1 METLGWIGHG
11 FMVALAPQNLL
22 FCFIG
27 VLMGTLIGVLPGIGP
42 VSGVAILL
50 PIVFTLEPTAAM
62 IMLAGIYYGSMYGGS
77 TTSILINTPG
87 ESASVMTC
95 LDGYAMARA
104 GRAGVALGMSALASF
119 VAGTVSVVGLMLLA
133 PPLAEFALRFGPA
146 EYFALMVLGL
156 TMLTRLAGKSL
167 IKGLMMGMFGLALGT
182 IGLDPMTG
190 VQRYTAG
197 RIEFLEGVGFVSV
210 AMGLF
215 ALGEIFSNAEES
227 LNREVFKTD
236 LKGLWPTTQ
245 DWIAVRWTLVRATI
259 IGFFVGALPGAGAT
273 VASFMAYVAEKK
285 ASKHPE
291 KFGTGVIEGVA
302 APEAAN
308 NAATGGA
315 LVPLLTLGIP
325 SSATTAILLGALL
338 ILNLR
343 PGPLMIVER
352 PEFFWAVVT
361 SMYVGNV
368 MLLILNLPLVGV
380 WASLLRI
387 PYTILLPLI
396 LLFTLIGAFAINNN
410 PWDIW
415 IMILFGVIG
424 YLMRKF
430 EYPAAPV
437 VLALVLGPMMETNF
451 RRTLAISQ
459 GDYTVFLTHPISA
472 FLIICAVLSLA
483 WPLIA
488 RLFTGGKQEVQMP
501 LAEEV

>member
-1 METLGWIGHG
+1 METLGWIGQG
-11 FMVALAPQNLL
+11 FAVALSPQNLL

-104 GRAGVALGMSALASF
+104 GRAGAALGMAALASF
-119 VAGTVSVVGLMLLA
+119 VAGTASVIGLMLLA
-133 PPLAEFALRFGPA
+133 PPLAEFALKFGPA

-190 VQRYTAG
+190 VARYTGG
-197 RIEFLEGVGFVSV
+197 RLEFLDGVGFVSV

-215 ALGEIFSNAEES
+215 ALGEIFTNAEES
-227 LNREVFKTD
+227 LSRDVFKTD
-236 LKGLWPTTQ
+236 LKGLWPTMA
-245 DWIAVRWTLVRATI
+245 DWVAVRWTLVRATI

-338 ILNLR
+338 ILNVR
-343 PGPLMIVER
+343 PGPLMISER

-368 MLLILNLPLVGV
+368 MLLILNLPLVGL

-396 LLFTLIGAFAINNN
+396 LLFTLIGAYAINNN
-410 PWDIW
+410 VWDIW

-437 VLALVLGPMMETNF
+437 VLALVLGPLMETNF
-451 RRTLAISQ
+451 RRALAISQ
-459 GDYTVFLTHPISA
+459 GDYSVFITHPLAA
-472 FLIICAVLSLA
+472 FLLLCAVLSLA

-488 RLFTGGKQEVQMP
+488 RLFTGGKSEMAMP
-501 LAEEV
+501 VAEEI

>member
-1 METLGWIGHG
+1 METLAWIGHG
-11 FMVALAPQNLL
+11 FAVALAPQNLL
-22 FCFIG
+22 FCFLG

-119 VAGTVSVVGLMLLA
+119 VAGTISVVGLMLLA

-146 EYFALMVLGL
+146 EYFALKVLGL

-190 VQRYTAG
+190 VARFTGG
-197 RIEFLEGVGFVSV
+197 RVEFLDGVGFVSV

-227 LNREVFKTD
+227 LSREVFKTD
-236 LKGLWPTTQ
+236 LKGLWPSAQ
-245 DWIAVRWTLVRATI
+245 DWLAVRWTLVRATI
-259 IGFFVGALPGAGAT
+259 IGFFVGVLPGAGAT

-285 ASKHPE
+285 ASRHPD

-338 ILNLR
+338 ILNVR
-343 PGPLMIVER
+343 PGPLMIAER

-368 MLLILNLPLVGV
+368 MLLILNLPLVGL

-410 PWDIW
+410 VWDIW
-415 IMILFGVIG
+415 IMLLFGVIG

-430 EYPAAPV
+430 DYPAAPV

-472 FLIICAVLSLA
+472 FLLACAVLSLA

-488 RLFTGGKQEVQMP
+488 RLFSGGKQDVQMP

>member
-1 METLGWIGHG
+1 METLGWIGQG
-11 FMVALAPQNLL
+11 FAVALAPQNLL

-104 GRAGVALGMSALASF
+104 GRAGVALGMSAIASF
-119 VAGTVSVVGLMLLA
+119 IAGTVSVVGLMLLA
-133 PPLAEFALRFGPA
+133 PPLAEFALKFGPA

-190 VQRYTAG
+190 VARYTAG
-197 RIEFLEGVGFVSV
+197 RIEFLDGVGFVSV

-215 ALGEIFSNAEES
+215 ALGEIFTNAEQS

-236 LKGLWPTTQ
+236 LKGLLPTLQ

-338 ILNLR
+338 ILNVR
-343 PGPLMIVER
+343 PGPLMISER

-368 MLLILNLPLVGV
+368 MLLILNLPLVGL

-415 IMILFGVIG
+415 VMIVFGVIG

-459 GDYTVFLTHPISA
+459 GDYLVFITHPISA
-472 FLIICAVLSLA
+472 FLLLCAVLSLA
-483 WPLIA
+483 WPLLA
-488 RLFTGGKQEVQMP
+488 RLFTGGKQDVQMP
-501 LAEEV
+501 LAEEI